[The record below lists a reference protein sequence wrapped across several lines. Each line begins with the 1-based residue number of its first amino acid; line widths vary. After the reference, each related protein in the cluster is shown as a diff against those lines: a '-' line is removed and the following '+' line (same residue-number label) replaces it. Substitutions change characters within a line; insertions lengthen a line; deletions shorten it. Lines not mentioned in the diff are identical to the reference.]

1 MVWCHHNNVL
11 IHVLAISTV
20 RVTTNADEDRG
31 LEAKVGGD
39 EEHDQAGVLH
49 SPDEVRML
57 A

>member
-1 MVWCHHNNVL
+1 MK
-11 IHVLAISTV
+11 I
-20 RVTTNADEDRG
+20 ED
-31 LEAKVGGD
+31 GD